1 METDIN
7 LSVFSPSSGVVVP
20 LSEVPDP
27 VFAEKMLGDGLAI
40 KPSSNF
46 IYAPFDGIVKTL
58 HKAFHAVVIESK
70 GTEVLIHIGV
80 ETVNMKG
87 EGFNAFITVG
97 QQVKQG
103 DKLISFDRDLISKKA
118 VSNLIVVIVSNRPEV
133 ELTKTEAGRDIQA
146 GSFLFSLGAGSAPAA
161 TSSSA
166 AAEPA
171 DFALSEVITVKNK
184 NGFHARP
191 ASVIAKLAA
200 GFDKTEV
207 QIVKGPQRANA
218 KSMVEIMGLSIDY
231 GDNIQVAAAGADKEI
246 ALKAVSEAIFKGLN
260 ESGVAL
266 PSSVKQNYD
275 FTKELEFYG
284 VPAYSGLVIGKTFVM
299 KKRDI
304 DVEETA
310 ADPAAQA
317 AKLQK
322 AAEAVKAAL
331 EKEIAASKGPRQE
344 ILRAHLEMLED
355 PFLLKEAGALIKR
368 GKSAGFAW
376 RGAVKKSIEMLEAAG
391 NKLLLERADDYKNA
405 EARVLF
411 ELTGKKCEAPLFP
424 KDSIVIVKDLLAYE
438 LGFFNRNVTG
448 LVMAGGSP
456 TSHVAIMLKNM
467 GLASILATGEAV
479 LDIPDGRDII
489 LNSELGKIT
498 LNPSDI
504 KEVKKQKAARD
515 AARAANLRR
524 AHEPAITKD
533 GVAITVKGNVGSVAE
548 AQKAAENGS
557 EGIGLVRTEFLFAGD
572 AAPGEAEQYE
582 LYQKIADSQ
591 RGKPVIIRTLDV
603 GGDKP
608 LAYIDLPREE
618 NPIMGLRGVR
628 NYKFNLELF
637 KAQARA
643 IMRVSPHGAAQIM
656 LPMVGFVDEI
666 IACKQIIAA
675 EREKLG
681 IKKAPLGIMV
691 EVPSAALLA
700 AEFAKHVDFFSVG
713 TNDLTQY
720 ALAID
725 RGHNAL
731 GPLADAL
738 NPAVLRLIKMTAEGA
753 AKYGRPAG
761 VCGAAASDITAV
773 PVLLGLGIK
782 DLSVVGGLIPDVKA
796 FIRTISLEDC
806 KEAAAA
812 ALAMQDA
819 RQTREI
825 VKSKFKL

>member
-7 LSVFSPSSGVVVP
+7 LSVFSPASGVVVP
-20 LSEVPDP
+20 LSEVPAP

-40 KPSSNF
+40 NPSSNF

-58 HKAFHAVVIESK
+58 HKAFHAIVIESK
-70 GTEVLIHIGV
+70 GIEALIHIGV

-87 EGFNAFITVG
+87 EGFNAFVAAG

-103 DKLISFDRDLISKKA
+103 DKLIGFDRDLISIKA
-118 VSNLIVVIVSNRPEV
+118 LSNLVVVIVSNRPEV
-133 ELTKTEAGRDIQA
+133 ELNKTEAGRDIQA
-146 GSFLFSLGAGSAPAA
+146 GQFLFSLGAGAQSAREEA
-161 TSSSA
+161 SA
-166 AAEPA
+166 KPE
-171 DFALSEVITVKNK
+171 DFALSAVITVKNK

-191 ASVIAKLAA
+191 ASLIAKLAA

-207 QIVKGPQRANA
+207 QIIKGRNRANA
-218 KSMVEIMGLSIDY
+218 KSMVEIMSLSIDY
-231 GDNIQVAAAGADKEI
+231 DDNIQVAAAGAHKEA
-246 ALKAVSEAIFKGLN
+246 ALKAVSEAILKGLN
-260 ESGVAL
+260 EGGGNMLA
-266 PSSVKQNYD
+266 PAKQHYD

-284 VPAYSGLVIGKTFVM
+284 VPAYPGLVIGRTFVL
-299 KKRDI
+299 KKQKIDI
-304 DVEETA
+304 EENA
-310 ADPAAQA
+310 ADAAVQS

-322 AAEAVKAAL
+322 AAADVKAEL
-331 EKEIAASKGPRQE
+331 EKEIAAGKEGAGRE

-355 PFLLKEAGALIKR
+355 PFLLDTAQTIIKR

-376 RGAVKKSIEMLEAAG
+376 RGAVEKSIKMLEATG
-391 NKLLLERADDYKNA
+391 SKLLMERAADYKNA

-411 ELTGKKCEAPLFP
+411 ALSGMKYEAPVFP

-438 LGFFNRNVTG
+438 LASFNENVAG
-448 LVMAGGSP
+448 LIMAGGSP
-456 TSHVAIMLKNM
+456 TSHAAIMLKNI
-467 GLASILATGEAV
+467 GLASILAAGGAV
-479 LDIPDGRDII
+479 LDIPAGRDII

-498 LNPSDI
+498 LNPSNI
-504 KEVKKQKAARD
+504 EEVKKQKAALE
-515 AARAANLRR
+515 AARAVNLRH
-524 AHEPAITKD
+524 AQEQAITRD
-533 GVAITVKGNVGSVAE
+533 GALITVKGNVGSLEE
-548 AQKAAENGS
+548 AQKAAQKGS
-557 EGIGLVRTEFLFAGD
+557 EGIGLVRTEFLFAGSE
-572 AAPGEAEQYE
+572 APSEEEQYE

-608 LAYIDLPREE
+608 TAYINIPREE

-628 NYKFNLELF
+628 NYKLNLEFF

-643 IMRVSPHGAAQIM
+643 IMRVNPCGAAQIM
-656 LPMVGFVDEI
+656 LPMVGFIDEI
-666 IACKQIIAA
+666 ITYKQIIAA

-681 IKKAPLGIMV
+681 VEKVSLGIMV
-691 EVPSAALLA
+691 EVPSAAILA
-700 AEFAKHVDFFSVG
+700 AEFAKYVDFFSVG

-725 RGHNAL
+725 RGHDAL
-731 GPLADAL
+731 SPLADTL

-753 AKYGRPAG
+753 AKYGRPVG
-761 VCGAAASDITAV
+761 VCGAVASDITAV
-773 PVLLGLGIK
+773 PVLLGLGIR

-796 FIRTISLEDC
+796 FIRTLDMADC
-806 KEAAAA
+806 KEAACA
-812 ALAMQDA
+812 ALTMQEA

>member
-7 LSVFSPSSGVVVP
+7 LSVFSPVSGAVVP

-27 VFAEKMLGDGLAI
+27 VFAEKMLGDGLAV
-40 KPSSNF
+40 KPSSDF
-46 IYAPFDGIVKTL
+46 IYAPFDGVVKTL

-70 GTEVLIHIGV
+70 GIEVLVHIGV

-87 EGFNAFITVG
+87 EGFSAFITAG

-103 DKLISFDRDLISKKA
+103 DKLIGFDRDLISKKA
-118 VSNLIVVIVSNRPEV
+118 VSNLVVVIVSNRPEV
-133 ELTKTEAGRDIQA
+133 ELNKTEAGRGIRA
-146 GSFLFSLGAGSAPAA
+146 GQFLFSLGTAAAPAQEEA
-161 TSSSA
+161 SSKP
-166 AAEPA
+166 E
-171 DFALSEVITVKNK
+171 DFALSAVITVKNK

-191 ASVIAKLAA
+191 ASLIAKLAA
-200 GFDKTEV
+200 GFAKTEV
-207 QIVKGPQRANA
+207 QIIKGPQRANA

-231 GDNIQVAAAGADKEI
+231 DDNIQVAAAGADKEA
-246 ALKAVSEAIFKGLN
+246 ALKAVSEAILEGLN
-260 ESGVAL
+260 EGGGSL
-266 PSSVKQNYD
+266 PAGAKQNYD

-284 VPAYSGLVIGKTFVM
+284 VPAYPGLVIGKTFVM
-299 KKRDI
+299 KKQDI
-304 DVEETA
+304 DVEENA

-317 AKLQK
+317 AKLRK
-322 AAEAVKAAL
+322 ASADVKAAL
-331 EKEIAASKGPRQE
+331 GREIAAAKGAEQE

-355 PFLLKEAGALIKR
+355 PFLLETAADLIKR

-376 RGAVKKSIEMLEAAG
+376 RAAVKKSIEKLDATG
-391 NKLLLERADDYKNA
+391 NELLRERADDYKNA

-411 ELTGKKCEAPLFP
+411 ELTGKKYEAPVFP

-438 LGFFNRNVTG
+438 LGFFNGNVAG

-467 GLASILATGEAV
+467 GLASILGTGEAV
-479 LDIPDGRDII
+479 LDIPAGRDII
-489 LNSELGKIT
+489 LNSELGKIK

-504 KEVKKQKAARD
+504 EEVKKQQSARE
-515 AARAANLRR
+515 AARAVNLRH
-524 AHEPAITKD
+524 AMEPAITRD
-533 GVAITVKGNVGSVAE
+533 GFAVTVKGNVGSLEE
-548 AQKAAENGS
+548 AVKAAEKGS
-557 EGIGLVRTEFLFAGD
+557 EGIGLVRTEFLFAGSE
-572 AAPGEAEQYE
+572 APSEAEQYE
-582 LYQKIADSQ
+582 LYQKITDSQ
-591 RGKPVIIRTLDV
+591 RGSPVIIRTLDV

-608 LAYIDLPREE
+608 LAYIDIPREA

-628 NYKFNLELF
+628 NYKLNLELF

-643 IMRVSPHGAAQIM
+643 IMRVNPQGAAQIM
-656 LPMVGFVDEI
+656 LPMVGFTDEI
-666 IACKQIIAA
+666 ITYKQIVAA
-675 EREKLG
+675 EQEKLG
-681 IKKAPLGIMV
+681 IKKVSFGIMV

-700 AEFAKHVDFFSVG
+700 AEFAKHVDFFSIG

-725 RGHNAL
+725 RGHGAL
-731 GPLADAL
+731 SPLADTL

-753 AKYGRPAG
+753 AQYKKSVG

-773 PVLLGLGIK
+773 PVLLGLGIR

-796 FIRTISLEDC
+796 FIRTLSMDDC

-812 ALAMQDA
+812 ALTMQEA